1 MFGLNCDNKKAR
13 SLVELI
19 IVWIAIFIIIG
30 SLISRGNIIVLKTR
44 ETALTSE
51 LNNMRLAISL
61 YLYLNKKYPDNLEML
76 VNKDYTIGDRRRT
89 LLKGVFLKSLKFDTE
104 GRLKDPF
111 GNIYLYNNKTG
122 VVKSQTQGYKDI

>member
-1 MFGLNCDNKKAR
+1 MINLNKKAR

-30 SLISRGNIIVLKTR
+30 SLLGRGNILVLKSR
-44 ETALTSE
+44 ESALTNE
-51 LNNMRLAISL
+51 LNNIRLAISL
-61 YLYLNKKYPDNLEML
+61 YLYLNKKYPNDLEML
-76 VNKDYTIGDRRRT
+76 INMDYAVVGDRKT
-89 LLKGVFLKSLKFDTE
+89 LLKGTFLRPLKFDGK

-122 VVKSQTQGYKDI
+122 VVKSKTEAYKDW